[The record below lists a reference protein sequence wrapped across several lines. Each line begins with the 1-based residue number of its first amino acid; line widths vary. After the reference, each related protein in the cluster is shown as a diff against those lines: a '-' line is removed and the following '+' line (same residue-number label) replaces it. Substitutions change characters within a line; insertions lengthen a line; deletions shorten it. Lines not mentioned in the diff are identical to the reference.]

1 MKKALP
7 LLVIILVIATGILLK
22 RAGINEFQWSKFA
35 ITFNFTNRVAI
46 DIKHIS
52 LFVLILFS
60 GIILL
65 RGNFSKMFTVSLWF
79 VLGSILTRILVFD
92 IVVNIKSLSWL
103 PEIHL
108 SYLTVVLA
116 SMIIILSLL
125 IDNRSINE

>member
-1 MKKALP
+1 MKKILP
-7 LLVIILVIATGILLK
+7 LMLIVLVITTGILLK
-22 RAGINEFQWSKFA
+22 RGGITEFQWASLGIKFPWA
-35 ITFNFTNRVAI
+35 NRMDLDV
-46 DIKHIS
+46 KHIS
-52 LFVLILFS
+52 LFIAILIS

-65 RGNFSKMFTVSLWF
+65 GGSFSKMFSISLWF
-79 VLGSILTRILVFD
+79 ILGSILTRLLIFD